1 MENSGHIFIVWDA
14 LYQNIYPDYVTV
26 PKKSTTELFTSII
39 NKIIV
44 DKKVW
49 GLLFLSFGKND
60 DVIRV

>member
-1 MENSGHIFIVWDA
+1 MENSGHIFIVWVA

-44 DKKVW
+44 DKKV
-49 GLLFLSFGKND
+49 
-60 DVIRV
+60 

>member
-44 DKKVW
+44 DKKV
-49 GLLFLSFGKND
+49 
-60 DVIRV
+60 